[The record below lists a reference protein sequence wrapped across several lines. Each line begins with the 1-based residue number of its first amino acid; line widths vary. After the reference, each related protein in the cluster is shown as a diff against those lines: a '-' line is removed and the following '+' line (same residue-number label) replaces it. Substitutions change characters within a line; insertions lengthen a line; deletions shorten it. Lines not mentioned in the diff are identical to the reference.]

1 MSELV
6 PVKQEEDH
14 ANVTPDS
21 SATANSKSDLDNS
34 LLPLQVS
41 LKSCLV
47 ANIFIL
53 NFIFKLNNACGIA
66 FSDRK

>member
-1 MSELV
+1 MVDLTCFLVLLFKNRDVAELV

-34 LLPLQVS
+34 LLPVQVRWKS
-41 LKSCLV
+41 LLSGKY
-47 ANIFIL
+47 F
-53 NFIFKLNNACGIA
+53 
-66 FSDRK
+66 DT

>member
-1 MSELV
+1 MVGLTCSLLLLFKNRDVAGLV

-34 LLPLQVS
+34 LLPLQVR
-41 LKSCLV
+41 LKS
-47 ANIFIL
+47 
-53 NFIFKLNNACGIA
+53 
-66 FSDRK
+66 